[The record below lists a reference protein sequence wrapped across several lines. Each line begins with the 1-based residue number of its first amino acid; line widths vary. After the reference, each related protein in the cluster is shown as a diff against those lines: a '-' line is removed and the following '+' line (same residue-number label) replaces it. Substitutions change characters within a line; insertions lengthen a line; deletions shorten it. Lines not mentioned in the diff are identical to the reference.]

1 MPWWSTGIGT
11 RTCVALLYPIFA
23 GEVSGRSVQVVY
35 VKHSFYFLSYYIL
48 LLPVRTGGVC
58 LCGGAPGSGCSERP
72 SASPSPCHLV
82 NAPRHLADSPSCWL
96 SARPLALGGVA
107 CRPGPVSSH
116 VAARWCFRVM
126 GGSFV
131 YLSDRHVMCSA
142 RTAAATL
149 RDARTSFQQDDSVW
163 TPELR
168 FGVLKANRR

>member
-107 CRPGPVSSH
+107 CRPVLGLLLQRFAMQGRRSS
-116 VAARWCFRVM
+116 
-126 GGSFV
+126 
-131 YLSDRHVMCSA
+131 
-142 RTAAATL
+142 RTILFGL
-149 RDARTSFQQDDSVW
+149 RNCGLEF
-163 TPELR
+163 
-168 FGVLKANRR
+168 